1 MSGSQSDLARMMRI
15 FEQVEAQGSGLP
27 RVSRKQKRAAARS
40 ALKQA
45 RAEQRETERAVQAL
59 KKGKRP

>member
-1 MSGSQSDLARMMRI
+1 MSSSQSDLARMMRI

-45 RAEQRETERAVQAL
+45 RAEQKEYERAARLRKEQS
-59 KKGKRP
+59 

>member
-1 MSGSQSDLARMMRI
+1 MSSSQSDLARMMRI
-15 FEQVEAQGSGLP
+15 FDQVEAQGSGLP

-45 RAEQRETERAVQAL
+45 RAEQKEAERIARVSKRERH
-59 KKGKRP
+59 